1 MLETMKRNKILTYAF
16 LMAIPMT
23 VGSLFS
29 SCTDNFEK
37 LNTSNIQVNPADL
50 PFAAQ
55 CTEPMTYCYPPQQNM
70 FQFWTNLT
78 IDLYGGYFMTPNG
91 NFTNGDMGENRGHS
105 GGMYENY
112 YLHIF
117 NNTRRIIAQ
126 CDASGEKGLSGVMRI
141 VQAYGTLMTTDA
153 YGPIP
158 YSSILSG
165 ENEVY
170 FEFDSQKDLYK
181 AMFEDLNTAITDISA
196 MGESEIAKLK
206 SFDCWCNADK
216 DLWVKIANTLKLRMA
231 LRLSKREAEAGSA
244 GMDLKAI
251 ATEAAKNTLATVNK
265 DILIDKSLENEMWLM
280 FAWGDCG
287 FNANIVTLMSGLN
300 DPRQPLYMTK
310 NTDDILNAGYS
321 KEKKDDT
328 TIYYKTDDKD
338 KKPVPKTEAVAV
350 AANSEYLGIRFA
362 SGLPAK
368 PNSWGNFS
376 GWIQGNN
383 GSSYSMPLPIM
394 KAAESYF
401 LLAEAKLRWGIG
413 SESVQSLYE
422 NGIRVSMTNELAYRG
437 SYASVKGYPDG
448 AVDAYINGTS
458 TQIDFKD
465 PANADLSTPAV
476 NKLGVKWDESA
487 SNEEKLERIITQKWF
502 ALFPL
507 STEGW
512 AEQRRTGYPRFFP
525 AFVNESNGAV
535 NTDEGV
541 RRVIYSSQAYDA
553 NAKGVEGGIKLL
565 DQENSSKF
573 CISGDKGGTH
583 LWWDN
588 ADKGN
593 F

>member
-1 MLETMKRNKILTYAF
+1 MKPTIISRYTLLTAF
-16 LMAIPMT
+16 AVLGT
-23 VGSLFS
+23 NVTT
-29 SCTDNFEK
+29 SCTDSFES
-37 LNTSNIQVNPADL
+37 LNTSKIQVNPADL

-55 CTEPMTYCYPPQQNM
+55 CTEPMTYCYPPNQNM

-126 CDASGEKGLSGVMRI
+126 CDADGSKGLSGVMRI

-153 YGPIP
+153 YGPLP

-165 ENEVY
+165 KNESY
-170 FEFDSQKDLYK
+170 FEFDSQRSLYK
-181 AMFEDLNTAITDISA
+181 SMLDDLSTAMTDIKA
-196 MGESEIAKLK
+196 MGEDEIAKLRT
-206 SFDCWCNADK
+206 FDCWCNGDTE
-216 DLWVKIANTLKLRMA
+216 LWIKVANTLKLRMA
-231 LRLSKREAEAGSA
+231 LRLSKREAETGAD
-244 GMDLKAI
+244 MNLKAI
-251 ATEAAKNTLATVNK
+251 ATEAAKNTLATVDK
-265 DILIDKSLENEMWLM
+265 DILIDKKLENEMWLM

-287 FNANIVTLMSGLN
+287 FNANLVTLLSGLN
-300 DPRQPLYMTK
+300 DPRQPLYMTR
-310 NTDDILNAGYS
+310 NTGDITDKTG
-321 KEKKDDT
+321 KVTVKKDT
-328 TIYYKTDDKD
+328 Q
-338 KKPVPKTEAVAV
+338 
-350 AANSEYLGIRFA
+350 YLGIRFA

-368 PNSWGNFS
+368 ENSWGKFS

-401 LLAEAKLRWGIG
+401 LLAEAKLRWDIG
-413 SESVQSLYE
+413 SENVKDLYE
-422 NGIRVSMTNELAYRG
+422 KGIRVSAKNELTYRG
-437 SYASVKGYPDG
+437 SYAGIDAYPDG
-448 AVDAYINGTS
+448 AIDAYINGTT
-458 TQIDFKD
+458 TQIDFVD
-465 PANADLSTPAV
+465 PADPALSTPAV

-487 SNEEKLERIITQKWF
+487 SKEAKLERIITQKWI

-525 AFVNESNGAV
+525 AFVDESNGAV
-535 NTDEGV
+535 NKAEGV

-553 NAKGVEGGIKLL
+553 NAKGLESGLRLL
-565 DQENSSKF
+565 NEENSSKNG
-573 CISGDKGGTH
+573 ISGDKGGTH
-583 LWWDN
+583 LWWDD
-588 ADKGN
+588 ATKGN

>member
-1 MLETMKRNKILTYAF
+1 MAF
-16 LMAIPMT
+16 VVLGANVIT
-23 VGSLFS
+23 
-29 SCTDNFEK
+29 SCTDNFES
-37 LNTSNIQVNPADL
+37 LNTSKVQVNPADL

-55 CTEPMTYCYPPQQNM
+55 CTEPMIYCYPPQQNM

-117 NNTRRIIAQ
+117 NNTRRIITQ
-126 CDASGEKGLSGVMRI
+126 CDVDGNKGLAGVMRI

-158 YSSILSG
+158 YSSILSKQS
-165 ENEVY
+165 EAY
-170 FEFDSQKDLYK
+170 YEFDSQKSIYK
-181 AMFEDLNTAITDISA
+181 AMFDDLNTAMSDIKA
-196 MGESEIAKLK
+196 MGVDEIAKLK
-206 SFDCWCNADK
+206 TFDCWCNGDTE
-216 DLWVKIANTLKLRMA
+216 LWVKIANTMRLRMA
-231 LRLSKREAEAGSA
+231 LRLSKREAETGSD
-244 GMDLKAI
+244 MNLKAI
-251 ATEAAKNTLATVNK
+251 ATDAAKNTLATVNK
-265 DILIDKSLENEMWLM
+265 DILIDKNLENEMWLM

-287 FNANIVTLMSGLN
+287 FNANLVTLMSGLN

-310 NTDDILNAGYS
+310 NTGDV
-321 KEKKDDT
+321 
-328 TIYYKTDDKD
+328 KD
-338 KKPVPKTEAVAV
+338 KGGAVTVPAGTK
-350 AANSEYLGIRFA
+350 YLGIRFA

-368 PNSWGNFS
+368 ENSWGKFS

-401 LLAEAKLRWGIG
+401 LLAEAKLRWDIG
-413 SESVQSLYE
+413 TESVKNLYE
-422 NGIRVSMTNELAYRG
+422 NGIRISAKNELAYRG
-437 SYASVKGYPDG
+437 AYAGVKEYADG
-448 AVDAYINGTS
+448 AIDAYINGTT
-458 TQIDFKD
+458 TQINFVDPVD
-465 PANADLSTPAV
+465 PALSTPAV
-476 NKLGVKWDESA
+476 NQLGVKWDDAA
-487 SNEEKLERIITQKWF
+487 SNEAKLERIITQKWL

-525 AFVNESNGAV
+525 AFVDESNGAV
-535 NTDEGV
+535 NKQEGV

-553 NAKGVEGGIKLL
+553 NEKGLESGLKLL
-565 DQENSSKF
+565 NDENSSKHG
-573 CISGDKGGTH
+573 ISGDKGGTH

-588 ADKGN
+588 AAKSN

>member
-1 MLETMKRNKILTYAF
+1 MAF
-16 LMAIPMT
+16 VVLGANVT
-23 VGSLFS
+23 T
-29 SCTDNFEK
+29 SCTDNFES
-37 LNTSNIQVNPADL
+37 LNTSKVQVNPADL

-55 CTEPMTYCYPPQQNM
+55 CTEPMIYCYPPQQNM

-126 CDASGEKGLSGVMRI
+126 CDVDGNKGLAGVMRI

-158 YSSILSG
+158 YSSILSKQS
-165 ENEVY
+165 EAY
-170 FEFDSQKDLYK
+170 YDFDSQKSIYK
-181 AMFEDLNTAITDISA
+181 AMFDDLNTAMTDIKA
-196 MGESEIAKLK
+196 MGADEIAKLK
-206 SFDCWCNADK
+206 TFDCWCNGDTE
-216 DLWVKIANTLKLRMA
+216 LWVKIANTMRLRMA
-231 LRLSKREAEAGSA
+231 LRLSKREAETGSD
-244 GMDLKAI
+244 MNLKAI
-251 ATEAAKNTLATVNK
+251 ATDAAKNTLATVNK
-265 DILIDKSLENEMWLM
+265 DILIDKNLENEMWLM

-287 FNANIVTLMSGLN
+287 FNANLVTLMSGLN

-310 NTDDILNAGYS
+310 NTGDV
-321 KEKKDDT
+321 
-328 TIYYKTDDKD
+328 KD
-338 KKPVPKTEAVAV
+338 KGGAVTVPAGTK
-350 AANSEYLGIRFA
+350 YLGIRFA

-368 PNSWGNFS
+368 ENSWGKFS

-401 LLAEAKLRWGIG
+401 LLAEAKLRWDIG
-413 SESVQSLYE
+413 TESVKNLYE
-422 NGIRVSMTNELAYRG
+422 NGIRISAKNELAYRG
-437 SYASVKGYPDG
+437 AYAGVKEYADG
-448 AVDAYINGTS
+448 AIDAYINGTT
-458 TQIDFKD
+458 TQINFVDPVD
-465 PANADLSTPAV
+465 PALSTPAV
-476 NKLGVKWDESA
+476 NQLSVKWDDAA
-487 SNEEKLERIITQKWF
+487 SNEAKLERIITQKWL

-525 AFVNESNGAV
+525 AFVDESNGAV
-535 NTDEGV
+535 NKQEGV

-553 NAKGVEGGIKLL
+553 NAKGLESGLKLL
-565 DQENSSKF
+565 NEENSSKHG
-573 CISGDKGGTH
+573 ISGDKGGTH

-588 ADKGN
+588 AAKSN

>member
-1 MLETMKRNKILTYAF
+1 MKPTIILKYTLLTAF
-16 LMAIPMT
+16 AAFGANVIT
-23 VGSLFS
+23 
-29 SCTDNFEK
+29 SCTDNFES

-78 IDLYGGYFMTPNG
+78 IDLYGGFFMTPNG

-126 CDASGEKGLSGVMRI
+126 CDVDGNKGLAGVMRV

-153 YGPIP
+153 YGPLP
-158 YSSILSG
+158 YSSILQNK
-165 ENEVY
+165 NEAY
-170 FEFDSQKDLYK
+170 YEFDSQKDLYK
-181 AMFEDLNTAITDISA
+181 AMFNDLNQAMIDIKAMSA
-196 MGESEIAKLK
+196 DEIVKLK
-206 SFDCWCNADK
+206 TFDCWCNGDTE
-216 DLWVKIANTLKLRMA
+216 LWIKIANTMKLRMA
-231 LRLSKREAEAGSA
+231 LRLSKREAEAGTD
-244 GMDLKAI
+244 MNLKAM
-251 ATEAAKNTLATVNK
+251 ATEAATNTLATVNK
-265 DILIDKSLENEMWLM
+265 DILISKGLENEMWLM

-287 FNANIVTLMSGLN
+287 FNANLVTLMSGMK

-310 NTDDILNAGYS
+310 NTGDV
-321 KEKKDDT
+321 
-328 TIYYKTDDKD
+328 KD
-338 KKPVPKTEAVAV
+338 KNGSTVVVPKNTQ
-350 AANSEYLGIRFA
+350 YLGIRFA

-368 PNSWGNFS
+368 PNDWGNFS
-376 GWIQGNN
+376 GWIQGNG

-401 LLAEAKLRWGIG
+401 LLAEAKLRWDIG
-413 SESVQSLYE
+413 TESVKDLYE
-422 NGIRVSMTNELAYRG
+422 KGIRVSAENELAYRG
-437 SYASVKGYPDG
+437 DYSGVKKYEDG
-448 AVDAYINGTS
+448 AIDAYINGTT
-458 TQIDFKD
+458 TQIDFVD
-465 PANADLSTPAV
+465 PVTSTLSTPAV
-476 NKLGVKWDESA
+476 NKLSVKWDDA
-487 SNEEKLERIITQKWF
+487 ATNEQKLERIITQKWL

-507 STEGW
+507 STEAW
-512 AEQRRTGYPRFFP
+512 AEQRRTGYPHFLP
-525 AFVNESNGAV
+525 PFVNESNGGVETA
-535 NTDEGV
+535 EGV

-553 NAKGVEGGIKLL
+553 NAKGLETGLKLL
-565 DQENSSKF
+565 DAENSSKYG
-573 CISGDKGGTH
+573 ISGDKGGTH